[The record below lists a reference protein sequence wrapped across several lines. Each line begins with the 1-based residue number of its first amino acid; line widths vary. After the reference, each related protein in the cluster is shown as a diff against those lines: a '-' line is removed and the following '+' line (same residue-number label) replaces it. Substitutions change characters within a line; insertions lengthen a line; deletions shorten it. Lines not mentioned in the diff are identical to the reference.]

1 MAYVG
6 RSPRYGFLEG
16 QTLTFNGSTT
26 TVTLQRNVSSTD
38 ALDVYIDNVH
48 QEPDVAYNLASGGNQ
63 ITFTGTPANGQ
74 KLYIRFH
81 GISFDTARASKLVNT
96 DASSS
101 LTLTDSHT
109 LTLDLNG
116 TTALTA
122 TTSGITIP
130 NLTVTG
136 TTTSVNSTNL
146 EVGDN
151 QITLNSDVDGSTAPT
166 QDAGIVINR
175 GSSADVSFLWDE
187 GADYWLAAD
196 PIVSSERLSVFKS
209 GTTPTLSSSTLGV
222 FKSTATNESAA
233 VSIIANSGQSST
245 LNFGDENDEDAGKL
259 SYNHSSELF
268 TVDVAGSMKLDADS
282 SNFFFSDGGTD
293 IGLLSVNNQD
303 VNIRNLI
310 ADKDIY
316 FQGNDSDGGGTFTA
330 LSLSMSN
337 GGNATFSG
345 SVASSGLTVA
355 GSTSGTVDGLII
367 TNSST
372 TNNGLSLGVDSNE
385 NAFAWNGSNTNFNFA
400 TNNALAYV
408 LGSNHNFVWYQSNGS
423 TVSMELSASGALSVT
438 DTVTAAG
445 VTVGNS
451 NLGSNS
457 SHLANITLNNNGY
470 IGSANAST
478 ALQIQTSGNAV
489 FSGNVGIGT
498 APAAWWSNATAL
510 QVSPVG
516 ALYNTSNYEDFNIAN
531 NAYFNSSGTE
541 SYIQNDA
548 ACKIRLTDSGLM
560 DFRVAGSGSAGNAI
574 SWVTAMQMDASG
586 GLVVNPNQNNNIN
599 FIAKAGSKAN
609 ALVVDGQSGHLGLG
623 AAPDTTGYGGTF
635 QYLGVNG
642 GSGYGVF
649 NGQTTSTTA
658 GDGAAS
664 FFASTTG
671 SSGYK
676 ILGGMRIINGAS
688 SSSNAEGELEF
699 WTSTGGS
706 VYKRMTIDRAGAT
719 EFLGNVKASDI
730 LAKDSGGLTLQT
742 DDGTKRLVIDD
753 HGGIAFRTMGFNT
766 HYFGGTN
773 VVNGITAV
781 PSPVGVPFTVGR
793 DTGSNKSAHFAG
805 NLKFDSGYGI
815 DFSATSHTTSG
826 SAGSEVLDNYE
837 VGTFTPQI
845 FYQNTSDQAAATNV
859 TQSGRYIR
867 IGTMVY
873 VSFRLDWTAPNSPV
887 NDNIGIKN
895 LPFAGL
901 DNNYNG
907 GGGVITSSNVA
918 GLQFQLPQA
927 GSTIALVVGSDNVG
941 NYGDEFGGG
950 SNKYM
955 RGSFTYFAQ

>member
-330 LSLSMSN
+330 LSLDMSN

-345 SVASSGLTVA
+345 SVT
-355 GSTSGTVDGLII
+355 
-367 TNSST
+367 
-372 TNNGLSLGVDSNE
+372 
-385 NAFAWNGSNTNFNFA
+385 A
-400 TNNALAYV
+400 T
-408 LGSNHNFVWYQSNGS
+408 
-423 TVSMELSASGALSVT
+423 
-438 DTVTAAG
+438 G

-451 NLGSNS
+451 NLGS
-457 SHLANITLNNNGY
+457 
-470 IGSANAST
+470 
-478 ALQIQTSGNAV
+478 
-489 FSGNVGIGT
+489 
-498 APAAWWSNATAL
+498 
-510 QVSPVG
+510 
-516 ALYNTSNYEDFNIAN
+516 
-531 NAYFNSSGTE
+531 
-541 SYIQNDA
+541 
-548 ACKIRLTDSGLM
+548 
-560 DFRVAGSGSAGNAI
+560 
-574 SWVTAMQMDASG
+574 
-586 GLVVNPNQNNNIN
+586 
-599 FIAKAGSKAN
+599 
-609 ALVVDGQSGHLGLG
+609 
-623 AAPDTTGYGGTF
+623 
-635 QYLGVNG
+635 
-642 GSGYGVF
+642 
-649 NGQTTSTTA
+649 
-658 GDGAAS
+658 
-664 FFASTTG
+664 
-671 SSGYK
+671 
-676 ILGGMRIINGAS
+676 
-688 SSSNAEGELEF
+688 
-699 WTSTGGS
+699 
-706 VYKRMTIDRAGAT
+706 
-719 EFLGNVKASDI
+719 
-730 LAKDSGGLTLQT
+730 
-742 DDGTKRLVIDD
+742 
-753 HGGIAFRTMGFNT
+753 
-766 HYFGGTN
+766 
-773 VVNGITAV
+773 
-781 PSPVGVPFTVGR
+781 
-793 DTGSNKSAHFAG
+793 
-805 NLKFDSGYGI
+805 
-815 DFSATSHTTSG
+815 
-826 SAGSEVLDNYE
+826 
-837 VGTFTPQI
+837 
-845 FYQNTSDQAAATNV
+845 
-859 TQSGRYIR
+859 
-867 IGTMVY
+867 
-873 VSFRLDWTAPNSPV
+873 
-887 NDNIGIKN
+887 
-895 LPFAGL
+895 
-901 DNNYNG
+901 
-907 GGGVITSSNVA
+907 
-918 GLQFQLPQA
+918 
-927 GSTIALVVGSDNVG
+927 
-941 NYGDEFGGG
+941 
-950 SNKYM
+950 
-955 RGSFTYFAQ
+955 